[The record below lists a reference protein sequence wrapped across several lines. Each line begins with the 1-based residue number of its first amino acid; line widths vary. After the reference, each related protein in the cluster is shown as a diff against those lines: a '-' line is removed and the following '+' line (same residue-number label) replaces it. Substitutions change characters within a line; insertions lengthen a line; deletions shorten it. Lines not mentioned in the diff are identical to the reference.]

1 MATIPTAANTGTFL
15 TSTLANIYTS
25 PAGTTSVISNL
36 TLTNTS
42 NSTCICDVHLSS
54 SNVSSATSELIQVT
68 VPNKSTIK
76 VNVAINHAVQPTGAV
91 LASASIDNVVIAK
104 LSVVKFN

>member
-36 TLTNTS
+36 TLTNT
-42 NSTCICDVHLSS
+42 V
-54 SNVSSATSELIQVT
+54 IQ
-68 VPNKSTIK
+68 
-76 VNVAINHAVQPTGAV
+76 
-91 LASASIDNVVIAK
+91 LASVMCI
-104 LSVVKFN
+104 